1 VNAGVTREQLLL
13 NQMLSRE
20 QMLLNQMRDRR
31 KVATTLPTT
40 NRPSPSI
47 GESFQPVSGKWIAPT
62 MKRME
67 PKARLKQKSN
77 TNHQY
82 RYDENVTLTTKHGV
96 DTLQKLANESTE
108 DAKSVASHTSFVDW
122 DQNIIA
128 DNANNHRIGEEAD
141 ESGRDNDGAYVCAC
155 MYMYVG
161 GW

>member
-1 VNAGVTREQLLL
+1 
-13 NQMLSRE
+13 
-20 QMLLNQMRDRR
+20 
-31 KVATTLPTT
+31 
-40 NRPSPSI
+40 
-47 GESFQPVSGKWIAPT
+47 

-128 DNANNHRIGEEAD
+128 DNANNHRIGEDGAD
-141 ESGRDNDGAYVCAC
+141 DSGRDNDEPDLLRPSPEFLQRIK
-155 MYMYVG
+155 MLQSLEHQTIRDEKMN
-161 GW
+161 GWSASHTIIGKTIWSGRLPP